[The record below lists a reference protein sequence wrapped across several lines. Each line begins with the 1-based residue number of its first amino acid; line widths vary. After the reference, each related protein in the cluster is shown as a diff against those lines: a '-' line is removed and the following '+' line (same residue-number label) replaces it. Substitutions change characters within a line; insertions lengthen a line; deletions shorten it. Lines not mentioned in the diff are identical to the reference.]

1 MGAQL
6 EIGAVFAG
14 PEMEGVG
21 DPFGRRQNM
30 NLDLHLLIRS
40 HGRKAAIFVSGSE
53 RELRDALGEREGM
66 FKTAGAAAQVS
77 LRVQRDKGPAPLPER
92 GLGRHA
98 GESLRSGAAKR
109 EAGGGQQGSPIGSVE
124 LVGGGRKVTHGAVAD
139 RMLVVSRDGAGRV
152 VIEGFLKRLAGE
164 SAQGF
169 EQQLNRSC
177 PADGGAGAAQFVTE
191 ESRVQATGG
200 GKHGAIEGAQSLRG
214 RPVAGERK
222 VLETAPIVGQ
232 AGAAGK
238 RW

>member
-21 DPFGRRQNM
+21 DPFGRRQDV
-30 NLDLHLLIRS
+30 NLDLHILIRR

-98 GESLRSGAAKR
+98 GESLGSGAAKR
-109 EAGGGQQGSPIGSVE
+109 EAGGG
-124 LVGGGRKVTHGAVAD
+124 RKVAHGTVAD
-139 RMLVVSRDGAGRV
+139 RMLVVPRDGAGRV
-152 VIEGFLKRLAGE
+152 VIERFLEYLSGE

-169 EQQLNRSC
+169 EQQLNRSG

-200 GKHGAIEGAQSLRG
+200 GKHGAID
-214 RPVAGERK
+214 RK
-222 VLETAPIVGQ
+222 ST
-232 AGAAGK
+232 
-238 RW
+238 R